1 MAVKFIAPLSVFL
14 FFLSSCQAKPENC
27 SEAQCKVL
35 TVGKGTAFE
44 FRFKA
49 SEKGVRIVYLDL
61 KFRNDSYR
69 PLESENEFLP
79 NRWVWASLI
88 SEPMLSL
95 SYDYDI
101 LSLGLLKYQTRSMDV
116 LLEDQPSGCL
126 ANFNSSCPKR
136 AVGRALLS
144 MTQLNSG
151 ELPDRNVVCVAII
164 TDVSSSFF
172 DGNVKFQCC
181 KRSKDENT
189 GSAYIQCELDVQVS
203 GWFIAF
209 NGTLNFLTVLM
220 MLYCPAFLLFLPDSI
235 INLQEECKREERREN
250 EQQSEDS
257 HHEQQSEDSHHEQQS
272 EDSHHEQQSEDSHHR
287 QSNQQR
293 CRCGSTAETSAN
305 VNAENNSNPLSV
317 TLLTPTHSQQ
327 ANSQIGEDKS
337 NKHVQS
343 LLYLDEPN
351 PITFSYFL
359 RTYTKECTEL
369 FSFHFKLAFLLYGVI
384 SIFTYLKL
392 VLNYIVKSNFMEEV
406 HKKPKASLVG
416 PLFSYVFDFQSSSD
430 TLIALPPLIFILFSS
445 PTDFLITVTEDIK
458 RKVICFVCR
467 ENTGSAKD
475 DMLRHLGKLAVN
487 SYKLASCLITLHQ
500 KALSGSI
507 KLFTHWA
514 LKKMGPP
521 WKRAKTPFIA
531 LWVLFW
537 DVVLIIVVGV
547 IFGGICL
554 FLLLLGLV
562 LLICWY
568 SPWHSL
574 IHVGGRKKKQM
585 LKESR
590 IRNKNQTLKFIF
602 VWLFLHFSVVLDAAT
617 ITSCCVVGGLSCRHI
632 TNMCGLVTLGLV
644 LNASVVGPFVALS
657 IVALTNI
664 YLCYYNLQM
673 RYQDVKKMISEKWQT
688 VDGKSEHGAI
698 PEDLFWR
705 ICSETSNSNNTVL
718 PVRGEVNRMLSN
730 MAIILIFHFLV
741 FCSVFLVIDASSIL
755 AVPSTIAVLL
765 SGVIPGFFFKGL
777 TNEKRFTGETRM
789 KMIREIEEAVIEYK
803 ENTAVELYN
812 LLQND
817 AEFIE

>member
-35 TVGKGTAFE
+35 LVRKGTASE
-44 FRFKA
+44 FRVKA
-49 SEKGVRIVYLDL
+49 SEKGVRIVFLDL

-101 LSLGLLKYQTRSMDV
+101 LSMGLLKYQTRSMDV

-126 ANFNSSCPKR
+126 ANLNSSCPKR

-151 ELPDRNVVCVAII
+151 ELPDRNVVCVAMIK
-164 TDVSSSFF
+164 DVLWSFF

-189 GSAYIQCELDVQVS
+189 GSAYIQCELNVQVS

-209 NGTLNFLTVLM
+209 NGTLNLLTVLM

-235 INLQEECKREERREN
+235 INLQEECKKEERREN
-250 EQQSEDS
+250 
-257 HHEQQSEDSHHEQQS
+257 EQQS

-293 CRCGSTAETSAN
+293 SRYRSTAETSAN
-305 VNAENNSNPLSV
+305 VNAENNSSPLSV

-359 RTYTKECTEL
+359 RTYTKEWTEL
-369 FSFHFKLAFLLYGVI
+369 FSFHFKLAFVMYGVI
-384 SIFTYLKL
+384 SIFAYLKL
-392 VLNYIVKSNFMEEV
+392 VLNYIVKSNFIEEV
-406 HKKPKASLVG
+406 HKKPNASLVG
-416 PLFSYVFDFQSSSD
+416 PLFLNVFDFQGLFGL
-430 TLIALPPLIFILFSS
+430 LIALPPLILTLFSS

-562 LLICWY
+562 LLICLY

-574 IHVGGRKKKQM
+574 MLVCVRKKKQM
-585 LKESR
+585 FKESR

-602 VWLFLHFSVVLDAAT
+602 VRLFLYFYFVLDAAT
-617 ITSCCVVGGLSCRHI
+617 ITSCCFLGGLSCRHI

-644 LNASVVGPFVALS
+644 LNASIVGPFVALS

-705 ICSETSNSNNTVL
+705 ICSETSNLNNTVL

-730 MAIILIFHFLV
+730 MAIILIFLFLV

-765 SGVIPGFFFKGL
+765 SGVIPRFFFKGL

>member
-35 TVGKGTAFE
+35 PVRKGTASE
-44 FRFKA
+44 FRVKA

-126 ANFNSSCPKR
+126 ANLNSSCPKR

-144 MTQLNSG
+144 MTRLNSG

-164 TDVSSSFF
+164 IDVSSSFF

-257 HHEQQSEDSHHEQQS
+257 HHEQQSEDSHH
-272 EDSHHEQQSEDSHHR
+272 R

-305 VNAENNSNPLSV
+305 VNAENNSSPLSV

-337 NKHVQS
+337 NKHVQG

-359 RTYTKECTEL
+359 RTYTKEWTEL
-369 FSFHFKLAFLLYGVI
+369 FSFHFKLAFVMYGVI
-384 SIFTYLKL
+384 SIFAYLKL

-406 HKKPKASLVG
+406 HKKPKAFLVG
-416 PLFSYVFDFQSSSD
+416 PLFSHVSDFGSLSG
-430 TLIALPPLIFILFSS
+430 TFIALSPLILILYSS
-445 PTDFLITVTEDIK
+445 PTDFLITVTEDIR
-458 RKVICFVCR
+458 RKVICLVCR

-554 FLLLLGLV
+554 FLLLLRLV

-568 SPWHSL
+568 SPWNSL
-574 IHVGGRKKKQM
+574 MLVCARKFRQM

-590 IRNKNQTLKFIF
+590 IRNKNQILKFIF
-602 VWLFLHFSVVLDAAT
+602 VFIFLNFSVVLVAAT
-617 ITSCCVVGGLSCRHI
+617 ITSWCFVGGLSCRYI

-644 LNASVVGPFVALS
+644 LNASIVGPFVALS

-705 ICSETSNSNNTVL
+705 ICSETSNSNNTVP
-718 PVRGEVNRMLSN
+718 PVRGEVNRMLRN
-730 MAIILIFHFLV
+730 MAIILIFLFLV

>member
-35 TVGKGTAFE
+35 PVGKGTASE

-79 NRWVWASLI
+79 NRWVWANLI

-101 LSLGLLKYQTRSMDV
+101 LSLGLLKYQTRSMEM

-126 ANFNSSCPKR
+126 ANFNSSCQNKV
-136 AVGRALLS
+136 VGRALLN

-151 ELPDRNVVCVAII
+151 EPPDRNVVCVAII
-164 TDVSSSFF
+164 EDYNVKDFLWNDF
-172 DGNVKFQCC
+172 HGNVRFQCC
-181 KRSKDENT
+181 EISKEESEE
-189 GSAYIQCELDVQVS
+189 SAYIQCELEVQVS
-203 GWFIAF
+203 GWFKAF
-209 NGTLNFLTVLM
+209 DGTLNLLTVLM
-220 MLYCPAFLLFLPDSI
+220 MLYCPAFLLFLPDFI
-235 INLQEECKREERREN
+235 FNLQEECKKEERREN
-250 EQQSEDS
+250 EQQSG
-257 HHEQQSEDSHHEQQS
+257 
-272 EDSHHEQQSEDSHHR
+272 DSHHR
-287 QSNQQR
+287 QSNQKR
-293 CRCGSTAETSAN
+293 SRYGSTDEASAN
-305 VNAENNSNPLSV
+305 INAENNDSDPSV
-317 TLLTPTHSQQ
+317 TLAILTQSQQ
-327 ANSQIGEDKS
+327 ANSQIGEDTS

-359 RTYTKECTEL
+359 RTYTKERTEL
-369 FSFHFKLAFLLYGVI
+369 FSFHSKFAFLWYCVI
-384 SIFTYLKL
+384 PIFVYLIL
-392 VLNYIVKSNFMEEV
+392 GLNYIVEGKFMVEV
-406 HKKPKASLVG
+406 HKRPKAYLLG
-416 PLFSYVFDFQSSSD
+416 PLFSYLFDFQGFLGWI
-430 TLIALPPLIFILFSS
+430 TALAPLILILFSS
-445 PTDFLITVTEDIK
+445 PKDFLITVRGDI
-458 RKVICFVCR
+458 RQVVCPVCK
-467 ENTGSAKD
+467 ENTVSVGE

-537 DVVLIIVVGV
+537 DVVLVIVVGV
-547 IFGGICL
+547 ILEGVCL
-554 FLLLLGLV
+554 CILLLGLV
-562 LLICWY
+562 LLIYWY
-568 SPWHSL
+568 SPWFSL
-574 IHVGGRKKKQM
+574 MLVCLRKLRQM
-585 LKESR
+585 LKKWSLEVF
-590 IRNKNQTLKFIF
+590 NKYHHCLTPMFIG
-602 VWLFLHFSVVLDAAT
+602 VQIFLVGFQLLLMAMLTDG
-617 ITSCCVVGGLSCRHI
+617 CLVGGLSCRCI
-632 TNMCGLVTLGLV
+632 THMCGLVTLGLV
-644 LNASVVGPFVALS
+644 LNASIAGPFLALF
-657 IVALTNI
+657 IAALTNI

-673 RYQDVKKMISEKWQT
+673 YYRDVKEMISEKWQT
-688 VDGKSEHGAI
+688 LDGKREHGAI

-705 ICSETSNSNNTVL
+705 ICSEASNSNKAVP

-730 MAIILIFHFLV
+730 MAIILIFLFLV
-741 FCSVFLVIDASSIL
+741 FCSVFLVTDASSMS
-755 AVPSTIAVLL
+755 AVPSTIAVFL
-765 SGVIPGFFFKGL
+765 SGAIPSLFFKGL
-777 TNEKRFTGETRM
+777 TNESRFTGETKAR
-789 KMIREIEEAVIEYK
+789 MIREIEEAVTEYQ
-803 ENTAVELYN
+803 ENTTVELYN

-817 AEFIE
+817 AEFTI

>member
-35 TVGKGTAFE
+35 PVRKGTASE
-44 FRFKA
+44 FRVKA

-101 LSLGLLKYQTRSMDV
+101 LSMGLLKYQTRSMDV

-126 ANFNSSCPKR
+126 ANLNSSCPKR

-151 ELPDRNVVCVAII
+151 ELPDRNVVCVAMIK
-164 TDVSSSFF
+164 DVLWSFF

-189 GSAYIQCELDVQVS
+189 GSAYIQCELNVQVS

-209 NGTLNFLTVLM
+209 NGTLNLLTVLM
-220 MLYCPAFLLFLPDSI
+220 MFYCPAFLLFLPDSI
-235 INLQEECKREERREN
+235 INLQEECKKEERREN
-250 EQQSEDS
+250 
-257 HHEQQSEDSHHEQQS
+257 EQQS

-293 CRCGSTAETSAN
+293 SRYRSTAETSAN
-305 VNAENNSNPLSV
+305 VNAKNNSSPLSV

-359 RTYTKECTEL
+359 RTYTKEWTEL
-369 FSFHFKLAFLLYGVI
+369 FSFHFKLAFVMYGVI
-384 SIFTYLKL
+384 SIFAYLKL
-392 VLNYIVKSNFMEEV
+392 VLNYIVKSNFIEEV
-406 HKKPKASLVG
+406 HKKPNASLVG
-416 PLFSYVFDFQSSSD
+416 PLFLNVFDFQGLFGS
-430 TLIALPPLIFILFSS
+430 LIALPPLILTLFSS

-521 WKRAKTPFIA
+521 GKRAKTPFIA

-562 LLICWY
+562 LLICLY
-568 SPWHSL
+568 SPWLSL
-574 IHVGGRKKKQM
+574 MLVCVRKNKQM
-585 LKESR
+585 FKESR

-602 VWLFLHFSVVLDAAT
+602 VRLFLYFYFVLEAAT
-617 ITSCCVVGGLSCRHI
+617 ITSCCFLGGLSCRHI

-644 LNASVVGPFVALS
+644 LNASIVGPFVALS
-657 IVALTNI
+657 VVALTNI

-705 ICSETSNSNNTVL
+705 ICSETSNLNNTVL

-730 MAIILIFHFLV
+730 MAIILIFLFLV

-765 SGVIPGFFFKGL
+765 SGVIPRFFFKGL

>member
-14 FFLSSCQAKPENC
+14 FFLSSCQAKPEIC

-35 TVGKGTAFE
+35 PVRKGTASE
-44 FRFKA
+44 FRVKA

-101 LSLGLLKYQTRSMDV
+101 LSMGLLKYQTRSMDV

-126 ANFNSSCPKR
+126 ANLNSSCPKR

-151 ELPDRNVVCVAII
+151 ELPDRNVVCVAMIK
-164 TDVSSSFF
+164 DVLWSFF

-189 GSAYIQCELDVQVS
+189 GSAYIQCELNVQVS

-209 NGTLNFLTVLM
+209 NGTLNLLTVLM

-235 INLQEECKREERREN
+235 INLQEECKKEERREN
-250 EQQSEDS
+250 
-257 HHEQQSEDSHHEQQS
+257 EQQS

-293 CRCGSTAETSAN
+293 SRYRSTAETSAN
-305 VNAENNSNPLSV
+305 VNAKNNSSPLSV

-359 RTYTKECTEL
+359 RTYTKEWTEL
-369 FSFHFKLAFLLYGVI
+369 FSFHFKLAFVMYGVI
-384 SIFTYLKL
+384 SIFAYLKL
-392 VLNYIVKSNFMEEV
+392 VLNYIVKSNFIEEV
-406 HKKPKASLVG
+406 HKKPNASLVG
-416 PLFSYVFDFQSSSD
+416 PLFLNVFDFQGLFGS
-430 TLIALPPLIFILFSS
+430 LIALPPLILTLFSS

-521 WKRAKTPFIA
+521 GKRAKTPFIA

-537 DVVLIIVVGV
+537 DVVLVIVVGV
-547 IFGGICL
+547 ILGGVCL
-554 FLLLLGLV
+554 CILLLGLV
-562 LLICWY
+562 LLIYWY
-568 SPWHSL
+568 SPWFSL
-574 IHVGGRKKKQM
+574 MLVCLRKLRQM
-585 LKESR
+585 LKKWSLEVF
-590 IRNKNQTLKFIF
+590 NKYRHCLTPMFIG
-602 VWLFLHFSVVLDAAT
+602 V
-617 ITSCCVVGGLSCRHI
+617 
-632 TNMCGLVTLGLV
+632 
-644 LNASVVGPFVALS
+644 
-657 IVALTNI
+657 
-664 YLCYYNLQM
+664 Q
-673 RYQDVKKMISEKWQT
+673 
-688 VDGKSEHGAI
+688 
-698 PEDLFWR
+698 
-705 ICSETSNSNNTVL
+705 
-718 PVRGEVNRMLSN
+718 
-730 MAIILIFHFLV
+730 IFF
-741 FCSVFLVIDASSIL
+741 
-755 AVPSTIAVLL
+755 
-765 SGVIPGFFFKGL
+765 
-777 TNEKRFTGETRM
+777 
-789 KMIREIEEAVIEYK
+789 
-803 ENTAVELYN
+803 
-812 LLQND
+812 
-817 AEFIE
+817 

>member
-35 TVGKGTAFE
+35 TVGKGTASE

-79 NRWVWASLI
+79 NRWVWANLI

-101 LSLGLLKYQTRSMDV
+101 LSMGLLKYQTRSMDV

-126 ANFNSSCPKR
+126 ANLNSSCPKR

-151 ELPDRNVVCVAII
+151 ELPDRNVVCVAMIK
-164 TDVSSSFF
+164 DVLWSFF

-189 GSAYIQCELDVQVS
+189 GSAYIQCELNVQVS

-209 NGTLNFLTVLM
+209 NGTLNLLTVLM

-235 INLQEECKREERREN
+235 INLQEECKKEERREN
-250 EQQSEDS
+250 EQQSEN
-257 HHEQQSEDSHHEQQS
+257 
-272 EDSHHEQQSEDSHHR
+272 SHHEQQSEDSHHR

-293 CRCGSTAETSAN
+293 SRYRSTAETSAN
-305 VNAENNSNPLSV
+305 VNAENNSSPLSV

-327 ANSQIGEDKS
+327 ANSQVGEDKS

-359 RTYTKECTEL
+359 RTYTKEWTEL
-369 FSFHFKLAFLLYGVI
+369 FSFHFKLAFVMYGVI
-384 SIFTYLKL
+384 SIFAYLKL
-392 VLNYIVKSNFMEEV
+392 VLNYIVKSNFIEEV
-406 HKKPKASLVG
+406 HKKPNASLVG
-416 PLFSYVFDFQSSSD
+416 PLFLNVFDFQGLFGL
-430 TLIALPPLIFILFSS
+430 LIALPPLILTLFSS

-562 LLICWY
+562 LLICLY

-574 IHVGGRKKKQM
+574 MLVCVRKKKQM
-585 LKESR
+585 FKESR

-602 VWLFLHFSVVLDAAT
+602 VRLFLYFYFVLDAAT
-617 ITSCCVVGGLSCRHI
+617 ITSCCFLGGLSCRHI

-644 LNASVVGPFVALS
+644 LNASIVGPFVALS

-705 ICSETSNSNNTVL
+705 ICSETSNLNNTVL

-730 MAIILIFHFLV
+730 MAIILIFLFLV

-765 SGVIPGFFFKGL
+765 SGVIPRFFFKGL

>member
-35 TVGKGTAFE
+35 LVRKGTASE
-44 FRFKA
+44 FRVKA

-79 NRWVWASLI
+79 NRWVWANLI

-101 LSLGLLKYQTRSMDV
+101 LSMGLLKYQTRSMDV

-126 ANFNSSCPKR
+126 ANLNSSCPKR

-151 ELPDRNVVCVAII
+151 ELPDRNVVCVAMIK
-164 TDVSSSFF
+164 DVLWSFF

-189 GSAYIQCELDVQVS
+189 GSAYIQCELNVQVS

-209 NGTLNFLTVLM
+209 NGTLNLLTVLM

-235 INLQEECKREERREN
+235 INLQEECKKEERREN

-257 HHEQQSEDSHHEQQS
+257 HHEQQSEDSHHR
-272 EDSHHEQQSEDSHHR
+272 H
-287 QSNQQR
+287 SNQQR
-293 CRCGSTAETSAN
+293 SRYRSTAETSAN
-305 VNAENNSNPLSV
+305 VNAENNSSPLSV

-359 RTYTKECTEL
+359 RTYTKEWTEL
-369 FSFHFKLAFLLYGVI
+369 FSFHFKLAFVMYGVI
-384 SIFTYLKL
+384 SIFAYLKL
-392 VLNYIVKSNFMEEV
+392 VLNYIVKSNFIEEV
-406 HKKPKASLVG
+406 HKKPNASLVG
-416 PLFSYVFDFQSSSD
+416 PLFLNVFDFQGLFGL
-430 TLIALPPLIFILFSS
+430 LIALPPLILTLFSS

-562 LLICWY
+562 LLICLY

-574 IHVGGRKKKQM
+574 MLVCVRKKKQM
-585 LKESR
+585 FKESR

-602 VWLFLHFSVVLDAAT
+602 VRLFLYFYFVLDAAT
-617 ITSCCVVGGLSCRHI
+617 ITSCCFLGGLSCRHI

-644 LNASVVGPFVALS
+644 LNASIVGPFVALS

-705 ICSETSNSNNTVL
+705 ICSETSNLNNTVL

-730 MAIILIFHFLV
+730 MAIILIFLFLV

-765 SGVIPGFFFKGL
+765 SGVIPRFFFKGL

>member
-1 MAVKFIAPLSVFL
+1 MLGLPSDYNHDMAVKFIAPFSVFL
-14 FFLSSCQAKPENC
+14 FFLSSCQAKSENC

-35 TVGKGTAFE
+35 TVGKGTASE

-69 PLESENEFLP
+69 PLESKNEFLP

-88 SEPMLSL
+88 SEPMLSM

-101 LSLGLLKYQTRSMDV
+101 LSLGLLKYQTRSMEV

-126 ANFNSSCPKR
+126 ANLNSSCQNKV
-136 AVGRALLS
+136 VGRELLN

-151 ELPDRNVVCVAII
+151 ELPDRNTVCVAMIE
-164 TDVSSSFF
+164 DYDKDFLWSSF
-172 DGNVKFQCC
+172 DGNVKFRCC
-181 KRSKDENT
+181 EISKEET
-189 GSAYIQCELDVQVS
+189 EESAYIQCELDVQVS
-203 GWFIAF
+203 GWFKAF
-209 NGTLNFLTVLM
+209 NGALNLLTVLM

-235 INLQEECKREERREN
+235 FNLQEECKKEERREN

-257 HHEQQSEDSHHEQQS
+257 HH
-272 EDSHHEQQSEDSHHR
+272 R
-287 QSNQQR
+287 QSNQR
-293 CRCGSTAETSAN
+293 RSRYGSTDEASAN
-305 VNAENNSNPLSV
+305 ITAENDDLVSLVSLPILIQ
-317 TLLTPTHSQQ
+317 SQQ
-327 ANSQIGEDKS
+327 ANSQIGEDTS
-337 NKHVQS
+337 NKHVQN

-359 RTYTKECTEL
+359 RTYTKERTEL
-369 FSFHFKLAFLLYGVI
+369 FSFHFKLTFLLYGVI
-384 SIFTYLKL
+384 PIFAYLKL

-416 PLFSYVFDFQSSSD
+416 PLFSYVFSFQRLSG
-430 TLIALPPLIFILFSS
+430 TLFALAPLILILISS
-445 PTDFLITVTEDIK
+445 PTDFLITVTEDF
-458 RKVICFVCR
+458 RQVICPVCK
-467 ENTGSAKD
+467 ENTGSAGD

-487 SYKLASCLITLHQ
+487 SYKLASRLITLHQ
-500 KALSGSI
+500 KALIWSI

-574 IHVGGRKKKQM
+574 IHVSARKKKQM

-741 FCSVFLVIDASSIL
+741 FCSVFLVIDVSSIL